1 VAISLQQPRGSRPLL
16 FKYYRARQKSA
27 TTLNEEWIPRV
38 GHKLLWSDGH
48 VRGAQLRITHR
59 ALARIELLVL
69 WNEQVPMK

>member
-38 GHKLLWSDGH
+38 GHKLLWPDAH
-48 VRGAQLRITHR
+48 VRGAQLRIAHR
-59 ALARIELLVL
+59 ALARVELLVR